1 MIDVEGLVK
10 RYGPESPPAVA
21 GLDLTVSA
29 GEVYA
34 LLGRNGSGKSTTVGV
49 LATLLLPTAGRARV
63 AGLDVVDRPA
73 EVRRRIGVTLQ
84 EAGVDPE
91 ATGVELLT
99 LHGRLLGLPARG
111 AAARALDLLERF
123 ELAGAGERK
132 VRTYSGGMRR
142 RLDLATALIG
152 RPEVVFL
159 DEPTTAL
166 DPISRQAL
174 WDEVRALRDDGV
186 TVLLTTQYLDEA
198 DRLADRVGI
207 LAEGRLA
214 VEGTPAELKR
224 AAGVAT
230 LDDVFLAAVG
240 ERFAPAEAVAA

>member
-1 MIDVEGLVK
+1 
-10 RYGPESPPAVA
+10 VA

-99 LHGRLLGLPARG
+99 LHGRLLGLPARL